1 MVCPGR
7 LSGPCSHMH
16 RRNTLPVDD
25 NHTASGHQL
34 HAWVKLS
41 HASQTPL
48 VTVLLLEIGV
58 CFGYKGVSK
67 TPTSTAVIHHTLTL
81 LVLLLTYEGE
91 IILILFNMG

>member
-16 RRNTLPVDD
+16 HRNTQPEDD

-34 HAWVKLS
+34 HASVRLS
-41 HASQTPL
+41 HASQTHP

-67 TPTSTAVIHHTLTL
+67 TPTPTPVIPHTFTTL
-81 LVLLLTYEGE
+81 ILFLTYEWE
-91 IILILFNMG
+91 NSLILFNMG